1 MRPHNLRLRGITE
14 AFPNEVCVDFDNL
27 GEGLIAIVGE
37 NGAGKST
44 LIGSVFAALFRQLPG
59 QKRSIYDFAT
69 HPQPEIDLTFSVN
82 GARYRSLLKIDPK
95 SRQMESYLFNGD
107 GKPLT
112 NGKKEPFEELVRKC
126 AGTPDFFLS
135 SIFSSQ
141 KRTGNFLSLDRS
153 ERKELFIRELLG
165 LDRLRLISAAA
176 KEKGDEVARTTLG
189 LDGQVKSLRELVE
202 AGIEDPAGVEARL
215 AEVSSRLETLE
226 AEKRAAQQRLLELQA
241 VEASRKPLLAEVE
254 TLKQRLRK
262 ADGEITETKRQ
273 IGRDESLLVGKKDL
287 AALTERGTA
296 LATLIEELH
305 RQIREIQGLETS
317 NRETERTVQALDAE
331 LRANLAELERLRVER
346 EELAIVPCRG
356 EGPYAS
362 CPKIGRAIEA
372 GLRIPTLEGE
382 VATLSIEV
390 DVQRGSLV
398 QISTPSS
405 ELNRTLEGCERD
417 RRKVDQER
425 QRYEEL
431 RAVEARQ
438 EERLKGLDRFNQARA
453 ELAAELARRESAL
466 FAFAD
471 LDAKMQASRREIE
484 GADRMVIS
492 CQRERDS
499 LIARQAQIKQ
509 RQEQQEAART
519 RLDQVEAELTAAR
532 TEQGDYSYL
541 ARVFGP
547 DEIQL
552 CEIQAAGPQVSILV
566 NTLLEGCFDNKFE
579 IRFRTQRPKADG
591 KGMVDDFD
599 VEVRNKNL
607 DRTCL
612 VDELSGG
619 QFVLV
624 NEAVNFP
631 PAYCRVFLRNEFG
644 EGHLDMG
651 GDALDLR
658 HALLAD
664 ILQERQQR
672 ILLEPCRRLWQGGK
686 LGWALGIGGWLQIAK
701 DIWTGEPRGAVA
713 AKLGGEQPLMDDTP
727 EAVNNPCAVEVHSHG
742 GIDFERVKARAFGEG
757 IL

>member
-1 MRPHNLRLRGITE
+1 MRLHHLRLRGITE
-14 AFPNEVCVDFDNL
+14 AFPNEVCIDFDSL

-59 QKRSIYDFAT
+59 QKRSLYDFAT

-95 SRQMESYLFNGD
+95 SRQMESYLLNGE

-141 KRTGNFLSLDRS
+141 KRTGNFLSLERS

-165 LDRLRLISAAA
+165 LDRLRLIAAEA
-176 KEKGDEVARTTLG
+176 KEKGEEVARITLG
-189 LDGQVKSLRELVE
+189 LEGQARSLKELVE
-202 AGIEDPAGVEARL
+202 AGVEDPAEVETRL
-215 AEVSSRLETLE
+215 AVVSSRLDRLE
-226 AEKRAAQQRLLELQA
+226 AEKREAQQRLLELQA
-241 VEASRKPLLAEVE
+241 AEASRKPLLAEVE

-262 ADGEITETKRQ
+262 TDAEITETKRQ
-273 IGRDESLLVGKKDL
+273 IGKDESLLTGKKDL
-287 AALTERGTA
+287 ADLTERGVT
-296 LATLIEELH
+296 LATRIEELH
-305 RQIREIQGLETS
+305 RQIREMQGLETS
-317 NRETERTVQALDAE
+317 NRETERTVQALDGE
-331 LRANLAELERLRVER
+331 LRNNMAELERVRVER

-356 EGPYAS
+356 EGVYAS
-362 CPKIGRAIEA
+362 CPKIQRAVKA
-372 GLRIPTLEGE
+372 GQKMPALEGE

-390 DVQRGSLV
+390 EVQRGSLV
-398 QISTPSS
+398 QIATPSS
-405 ELNRTLEGCERD
+405 ELSRILEGCERD

-431 RAVEARQ
+431 RAVEARRD
-438 EERLKGLDRFNQARA
+438 ERLKALERLSQACTEVGE
-453 ELAAELARRESAL
+453 ELSRKESAL
-466 FAFAD
+466 SGFAC
-471 LDAKMQASRREIE
+471 LDGKMQASRREIE
-484 GADRMVIS
+484 DADRLIVS
-492 CQRERDS
+492 CRRERDG

-509 RQEQQEAART
+509 RQEQLEAART
-519 RLDQVEAELTAAR
+519 RLARVEAELGKAR
-532 TEQGDYSYL
+532 TELEDYTYL

-552 CEIQAAGPQVSILV
+552 CEIQTAGPQVSILV
-566 NTLLEGCFDNKFE
+566 NSLLEGCFDNKFE

-624 NEAVNFP
+624 NEAVN
-631 PAYCRVFLRNEFG
+631 
-644 EGHLDMG
+644 
-651 GDALDLR
+651 
-658 HALLAD
+658 
-664 ILQERQQR
+664 
-672 ILLEPCRRLWQGGK
+672 
-686 LGWALGIGGWLQIAK
+686 LGIAIYNMRQ
-701 DIWTGEPRGAVA
+701 
-713 AKLGGEQPLMDDTP
+713 
-727 EAVNNPCAVEVHSHG
+727 
-742 GIDFERVKARAFGEG
+742 GEG
-757 IL
+757 IRYESPFRDETVGALDAVNSKEYVRMLRRAMDLGGFHQVIFICHTPLVWELADRVLSVGSGCVVIGDQQATSIEWS

>member
-1 MRPHNLRLRGITE
+1 MRLHNLRLRGITE
-14 AFPNEVCVDFDNL
+14 AFPNEVCVDFDSL

-59 QKRSIYDFAT
+59 QKRSLYDFAT
-69 HPQPEIDLTFSVN
+69 HPQPEIDLAFSVN

-95 SRQMESYLFNGD
+95 SRQMESYLFNGE
-107 GKPLT
+107 GRPLT
-112 NGKKEPFEELVRKC
+112 NGKKEPFEELIRKW

-165 LDRLRLISAAA
+165 LDRLRLIASAA
-176 KEKGDEVARTTLG
+176 KEKGEAVARTTLG

-202 AGIEDPAGVEARL
+202 AGVEDPAEVEARL
-215 AEVSSRLETLE
+215 REVSSRLETLE
-226 AEKRAAQQRLLELQA
+226 GEKRGAQQRLLELQA
-241 VEASRKPLLAEVE
+241 AEASRKPLLAEVE

-262 ADGEITETKRQ
+262 TDAEITETKRQ
-273 IGRDESLLVGKKDL
+273 IGRDESLLTGKKDL
-287 AALTERGTA
+287 ADLTERG
-296 LATLIEELH
+296 ATLASRIECLH

-317 NRETERTVQALDAE
+317 NRETERTVQTLDAE
-331 LRANLAELERLRVER
+331 LTANLAELERLRVER
-346 EELAIVPCRG
+346 EELAVVPCRG

-362 CPKIGRAIEA
+362 CPKIGRAIKA
-372 GLRIPTLEGE
+372 GKKIPTLEGE

-390 DVQRGSLV
+390 EVQRSSLV
-398 QISTPSS
+398 RIATPSS
-405 ELNRTLEGCERD
+405 ELSQALEGCERK
-417 RRKVDQER
+417 RKVIDTER

-431 RAVEARQ
+431 RAVEVRR
-438 EERLKGLDRFNQARA
+438 EERLKGLDRLNQARV
-453 ELAAELARRESAL
+453 ELAEELARKESAL
-466 FAFAD
+466 SAFAD
-471 LDAKMQASRREIE
+471 LDARMQASRRETE
-484 GADRMVIS
+484 DADRLIVS
-492 CQRERDS
+492 YRRERDG
-499 LIARQAQIKQ
+499 LIGCQAQIKQ
-509 RQEQQEAART
+509 RREQMEAART
-519 RLDQVEAELTAAR
+519 RLAQVEAELGTAR
-532 TEQGDYSYL
+532 TEQEDFNYL

-566 NTLLEGCFDNKFE
+566 NSLLEGCFDNKFE

-624 NEAVNFP
+624 NEAVN
-631 PAYCRVFLRNEFG
+631 
-644 EGHLDMG
+644 
-651 GDALDLR
+651 
-658 HALLAD
+658 
-664 ILQERQQR
+664 
-672 ILLEPCRRLWQGGK
+672 
-686 LGWALGIGGWLQIAK
+686 LGIAIYNMRQ
-701 DIWTGEPRGAVA
+701 
-713 AKLGGEQPLMDDTP
+713 
-727 EAVNNPCAVEVHSHG
+727 
-742 GIDFERVKARAFGEG
+742 GEG
-757 IL
+757 IRYETLFRDETVGALDAINGREYVRMLRRAMDLGGFHQVIFICHTPLVWN

>member
-1 MRPHNLRLRGITE
+1 MRLHHLRLRGITE
-14 AFPNEVCVDFDNL
+14 AFPNEVCVDFDSM

-59 QKRSIYDFAT
+59 QKRSLYDFAT

-112 NGKKEPFEELVRKC
+112 NGKKEPFEEFVRKC
-126 AGTPDFFLS
+126 AGTPEFFLS

-165 LDRLRLISAAA
+165 LDRLRLIAAAA
-176 KEKGDEVARTTLG
+176 KAKAEEVARTTLG
-189 LDGQVKSLRELVE
+189 LDGQVKSLKELVE
-202 AGIEDPAGVEARL
+202 ADIEDPAEVEARL

-226 AEKRAAQQRLLELQA
+226 TEKRVAQERLLELQA
-241 VEASRKPLLAEVE
+241 VEASRKPLLAEVDA
-254 TLKQRLRK
+254 LKQRLRK
-262 ADGEITETKRQ
+262 ADAEITEAKRQ
-273 IGRDESLLVGKKDL
+273 IGRDENLLTGKKDL
-287 AALTERGTA
+287 AALTERGTL
-296 LATLIEELH
+296 LATRIEELH
-305 RQIREIQGLETS
+305 RQIREIQGLEES
-317 NRETERTVQALDAE
+317 NRVTERTVQALDAE
-331 LRANLAELERLRVER
+331 LRANLSELERLRVER
-346 EELAIVPCRG
+346 EELAVVPCRG

-362 CPKIGRAIEA
+362 CPKIRRAVQA
-372 GLRIPTLEGE
+372 GGKIPTLEGD

-398 QISTPSS
+398 QLATPSS
-405 ELNRTLEGCERD
+405 QLTRTLEGCEQD

-431 RAVEARQ
+431 RAVEVRR
-438 EERLKGLDRFNQARA
+438 EERLKGLGRLNQAQA
-453 ELAAELARRESAL
+453 ELAGELTQKESTL
-466 FAFAD
+466 SVFAD
-471 LDAKMQASRREIE
+471 LDVQMRTSRREIE
-484 GADRMVIS
+484 DTDRQIIS
-492 CQRERDS
+492 CRRERDS

-509 RQEQQEAART
+509 RQEQQETART
-519 RLDQVEAELTAAR
+519 RLAQVEAELRAAR
-532 TEQGDYSYL
+532 TEQEDFNYL
-541 ARVFGP
+541 AKVFGP

-566 NTLLEGCFDNKFE
+566 NSLLEGCFDNKFE

-624 NEAVNFP
+624 NEAVN
-631 PAYCRVFLRNEFG
+631 
-644 EGHLDMG
+644 
-651 GDALDLR
+651 
-658 HALLAD
+658 
-664 ILQERQQR
+664 
-672 ILLEPCRRLWQGGK
+672 
-686 LGWALGIGGWLQIAK
+686 LGIAIYNMRQ
-701 DIWTGEPRGAVA
+701 
-713 AKLGGEQPLMDDTP
+713 
-727 EAVNNPCAVEVHSHG
+727 
-742 GIDFERVKARAFGEG
+742 GEG
-757 IL
+757 IRYETLFRDETVGALDAANGKEYVRMLRRAMDLGGFHQVIFICHTPLVWELADTVLSVREGGVYAGGRERMQECFATALVLR